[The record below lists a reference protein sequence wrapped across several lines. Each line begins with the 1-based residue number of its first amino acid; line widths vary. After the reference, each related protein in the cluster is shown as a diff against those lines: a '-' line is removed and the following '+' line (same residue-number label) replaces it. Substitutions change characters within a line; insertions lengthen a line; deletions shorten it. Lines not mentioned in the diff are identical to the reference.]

1 MRFSQFC
8 KLMTLSTALL
18 LAATAFA
25 GSNPHKG
32 SMTLGDAVQV
42 NGKQLPAGEYK
53 VVWDGDGPNVN
64 VRFLRD
70 GKEVAS
76 APATVSSLD
85 QIAKQDAAELHS
97 TGETKQITAVR
108 FAGKKIQLD
117 ISSSASEAKA
127 NSSSPVNK

>member
-32 SMTLGDAVQV
+32 SIALSDAVQV
-42 NGKQLPAGEYK
+42 NGKQLPAGEYT

-70 GKEVAS
+70 GKEMAS
-76 APATVSSLD
+76 TSATVSSLE
-85 QIAKQDAAELHS
+85 QKATQDAAEVHS
-97 TGETKQITAVR
+97 AGEAREITAVR

-117 ISSSASEAKA
+117 ISSTASEAKA
-127 NSSSPVNK
+127 NSSSSVNK